1 MGNRKTKHFVI
12 DNQVEELTTM
22 AIKLKELADEWKLP
36 HALAININL
45 VIEEAL
51 SNIIF
56 YAFPDKDKH
65 VIKVLLTL
73 NNNLLTIKISD
84 NGIPFNP
91 LSQQQPDISLPAED
105 RPIGGLG
112 IFLISQIMD
121 KMHYTRY
128 KNQNILELNK
138 RIGYEYKKRKI

>member
-1 MGNRKTKHFVI
+1 MGSRKVRHFVI
-12 DNQVEELTTM
+12 RNQVKELTAIADKIKQLAQEWNLSEELSM
-22 AIKLKELADEWKLP
+22 
-36 HALAININL
+36 NIDL

-56 YAFPDKDKH
+56 YAFPDNDPH
-65 VIKVLLTL
+65 EIKVS
-73 NNNLLTIKISD
+73 LTIMDHMLSIKITD

-91 LSQQQPDISLPAED
+91 LTQQQPDITLPAEE

-121 KMHYTRY
+121 KMHYSRH
-128 KNQNILELNK
+128 KNQNILKLNK
-138 RIGYEYKKRKI
+138 SI